1 MDTSLSTRRWRPDWR
16 LIAVAVAVVVALIA
30 VFAIA
35 ALAWIVS
42 ERWNQ
47 WEFRRLLPG
56 DAKDVHELIHENGL
70 LPDYTYQLKAKIS
83 DEQFRKYVER
93 LGLTPHFSGRPYSDE
108 QHWLNWQAREPD
120 WWDPS
125 ESLDGTYVEQIG
137 DTWTFAKHERGYL
150 YLMSLN
156 H

>member
-1 MDTSLSTRRWRPDWR
+1 MNTSLTTRRWRPDWR
-16 LIAVAVAVVVALIA
+16 SVTVVIAVVVALVA
-30 VFAIA
+30 ALAIA
-35 ALAWIVS
+35 TLAWIVS

-56 DAKDVHELIHENGL
+56 DAQDVHELIHEYGF

-83 DEQFRKYVER
+83 DEQFRQYVER
-93 LGLTPHFSGRPYSDE
+93 LGLTPHFAGRQYSDVPA
-108 QHWLNWQAREPD
+108 WLNWKEGEAD

-125 ESLDGTYVEQIG
+125 ESLDATYVEQIG
-137 DTWTFAKHERGYL
+137 ETWTFAKHERGYL